1 MIQNNFIKEMLL
13 LYFFFIVVFSFLGG
27 CAGNG
32 NSKGS
37 DKDSDTRLQQS
48 ADTPTEPSGRIIS
61 PSDGEV
67 FSAGDIIEIDV
78 SLDEDAGRVSS
89 SELKVDNEN
98 VSCSG
103 DIPGVISWDSSGQ
116 PVGNRRLRLIVDF
129 EDGNQDIYSLSIVF
143 KSDIVP
149 DVYTYRIINSYPHDM
164 KAFTQGLV
172 YESGYLYESTGQYGR
187 STLRKVDLETGR
199 ILRSLNLDRELF
211 GEGLC
216 IHDDKLYQLTWK
228 SRVGFIYDKET
239 FDVLRKVAY
248 ESEGWGLTSDGQ
260 NLLKSDGSN
269 YIYVLEPQYFSETDR
284 IEVYDNEGRVGN
296 LNELEFIDGK
306 IYANVFGTDEIVIIE
321 RETGKVTGII
331 DLTGLLDRRYRH
343 PDLDVLNGI
352 AYDSGN
358 DRLFVTG
365 KNWPR
370 LFEIEMMPE

>member
-1 MIQNNFIKEMLL
+1 MLL

>member
-1 MIQNNFIKEMLL
+1 MLL

-32 NSKGS
+32 NSNGS
-37 DKDSDTRLQQS
+37 DKDSNTRLQQS
-48 ADTPTEPSGRIIS
+48 RNTRTEPSGRIIS

-67 FSAGDIIEIDV
+67 FSTGDIIEILV
-78 SLDEDAGRVSS
+78 SLDEDAGGISS
-89 SELKVDNEN
+89 SELMVGKEN
-98 VSCSG
+98 VSFSG
-103 DIPGVISWDSSGQ
+103 DIPGVIYWDSSGQ
-116 PVGNRRLRLIVDF
+116 PVGNRRLRLIVEF
-129 EDGNQDIYSLSIVF
+129 EDENQDIYSLSIVL

-164 KAFTQGLV
+164 RAFTQGLIF
-172 YESGYLYESTGQYGR
+172 ESGYLYESTGQYGR

-239 FDVLRKVAY
+239 FNVLRKVAY

-306 IYANVFGTDEIVIIE
+306 IYANVFSTDEIVIIE

-331 DLTGLLDRRYRH
+331 DLTGLLDRQYRH

-352 AYDSGN
+352 AYDSEN

-370 LFEIEMMPE
+370 LFEIETMPE